1 MAHVRRRENR
11 IDPEKE
17 WGTWRPFFTVAILLR
32 IFITLARPYE
42 VDMYGY
48 FAWSR
53 YLADIGTADF
63 YSTFHVV
70 YAPAYQYLLWIT
82 GEIAHFFQI
91 SSGGHVLLIKCWSV
105 LADAV
110 GAFLLFRIG
119 NRIGRPRAGYA
130 IGTLYFMNP
139 AVLFD
144 SSIWGQFDGIPAL
157 FMLLVLLLFLEK
169 KPVAAALVFLLSV
182 LTKPQSG
189 LLAPIVLIAFIHAM
203 SGMDTKNRLKS
214 IGLTLGAGIAE
225 YLAIVL
231 PFYEPT
237 SLAGRIPGWLDPFW
251 WLFDLYFR
259 SVKDYPY
266 GTANAFNLWY
276 PLGGQVLADSTPRL
290 GLSMSVWGYLLVAA
304 GFLLAGWFLLRK
316 PHHPGRIF
324 IASWI
329 ALFSSFLFM
338 TKMHERYLVP
348 ALLIGAACVLYETRL
363 LWPYLLVSAVTAFNQ
378 WAVYDLSWSLQ
389 YWLPV
394 ADMRAFAA
402 SILMLFAYGCT
413 LVILFKNPWVDPA
426 IHPLPNHFLSRPAA
440 GLPPTERRK
449 PK

>member
-11 IDPEKE
+11 IDPGKE

-32 IFITLARPYE
+32 IFLTLARPYE
-42 VDMYGY
+42 IDMYGY
-48 FAWSR
+48 FTWSR
-53 YLADIGTADF
+53 YLADIGTTDF

-82 GEIAHFFQI
+82 GEIAV
-91 SSGGHVLLIKCWSV
+91 SSNQLRWQCPPHQMLVRPCRYHRRLSALSHRNPNRASSCGIRDRHTLFHESRRSLRFLDLGPVRR
-105 LADAV
+105 DA
-110 GAFLLFRIG
+110 
-119 NRIGRPRAGYA
+119 
-130 IGTLYFMNP
+130 
-139 AVLFD
+139 
-144 SSIWGQFDGIPAL
+144 AL

-203 SGMDTKNRLKS
+203 SGMNWKSRLKA

-237 SLAGRIPGWLDPFW
+237 SLAGRVPGWLDPFW

-266 GTANAFNLWY
+266 ATANAFNLWY
-276 PLGGQVLADSTPRL
+276 PLGGQVLPDSTPLL

-316 PHHPGRIF
+316 PHHPGRIYF
-324 IASWI
+324 ASWI

-348 ALLIGAACVLYETRL
+348 ALLIGAACVLYESRL

-378 WAVYDLSWSLQ
+378 WVVYDLSWSLQ

-394 ADMRAFAA
+394 ADMRAFTA
-402 SILMLFAYGCT
+402 SILLLVAYAWT
-413 LVILFKNPWVDPA
+413 LVILFRNPSVDPA
-426 IHPLPNHFLSRPAA
+426 INPLPGHFLSRPAA
-440 GLPPTERRK
+440 AGLQPMERRK